1 MLLVLRFK
9 RILKK
14 NLFELI
20 SRVIAFNRSLKFDQS
35 TPNLHLVTTPKELIE
50 IFVLRSRIYTKLN
63 YNSEFP
69 DIIEGLNF
77 DTFDENAAILYTK
90 KEGVITGTCRLIFD
104 SDKKLPID
112 KNYSLDYLRATKKRL
127 AEVSRLVIEHQSSG
141 LNLEFKLLT
150 KGVYFVIKQNGLDA
164 SISVIKDDHF
174 KLYNRFGGFYIEE
187 RLHTYGHLDN
197 TFVITS
203 WNVLK
208 ISNFFKKLF
217 LEEPKSA

>member
-1 MLLVLRFK
+1 VPLILRLK
-9 RILKK
+9 IPLKK
-14 NLFELI
+14 NLLALI
-20 SRVIAFNRSLKFDQS
+20 SKAITFNRTLTFAQN
-35 TPNLHLVTTPKELIE
+35 TPNLHLVSTPKELIE
-50 IFVLRSRIYTKLN
+50 IFLLRSKVYTKLN

-69 DIIEGLNF
+69 DVIEGLNF
-77 DTFDENAAILYTK
+77 DLFDENAAILYTK

-112 KNYSLDYLRATKKRL
+112 KNYSLDYLREENKRI

-150 KGVYFVIKQNGLDA
+150 KGVYFVIKQNNLDA

-203 WNVLK
+203 WNILK

-217 LEEPKSA
+217 LEEPKTA